1 MLIREDAKM
10 KGNTILAIAV
20 CVACFLIGYLAY
32 LSVTEIVGF
41 VFDNTSACER
51 SLQDCT
57 QQRPNNNFR

>member
-1 MLIREDAKM
+1 M

-32 LSVTEIVGF
+32 LSVAEIVGF

-51 SLQDCT
+51 SFQNCNQQNSTT
-57 QQRPNNNFR
+57 QYR

>member
-1 MLIREDAKM
+1 M

-41 VFDNTSACER
+41 VFDNTNACER
-51 SLQDCT
+51 TLQDCT
-57 QQRPNNNFR
+57 QQRSNNNLR